1 MPVDD
6 RVAAPRGEQDLDAG
20 SPIFNLASQVD
31 SAHSGKH
38 DVGQEKLDLA
48 VNLIPYRRE
57 EVFSYYVRLGKPR
70 PDLIVIRS
78 HFHSLVNSLNQQ
90 KCIPTIV
97 VSTHQKPTDCLA
109 PFIRAHEGYEGP
121 HASNAYKML
130 ALTMR
135 STGNQAKATLG
146 G

>member
-1 MPVDD
+1 MGQEANVFILHC
-6 RVAAPRGEQDLDAG
+6 GLDLKK
-20 SPIFNLASQVD
+20 LQRCC
-31 SAHSGKH
+31 
-38 DVGQEKLDLA
+38 EKLDLA

-78 HFHSLVNSLNQQ
+78 HFHSLVNSLNHQ

-135 STGNQAKATLG
+135 RELSPGSDLAS
-146 G
+146 

>member
-1 MPVDD
+1 VPLPYETD
-6 RVAAPRGEQDLDAG
+6 
-20 SPIFNLASQVD
+20 
-31 SAHSGKH
+31 HSGM
-38 DVGQEKLDLA
+38 GQEANVFVLHCGLDLKKLQRCCEKLDLA

-97 VSTHQKPTDCLA
+97 VSTHHKPIDCLA

-121 HASNAYKML
+121 HASNAYKTL

-135 STGNQAKATLG
+135 QELSSVPDLAS
-146 G
+146 